1 MRNEYISFDLSLV
14 TVIPSSISPGLPQL
28 TKQCFIL
35 PCEDKRDLHFHNRR
49 KCKVIDLEQ
58 KLNPQHIRF
67 LMLFPS
73 SCETCNTKNFTIK

>member
-1 MRNEYISFDLSLV
+1 MYISFDLSLV

-35 PCEDKRDLHFHNRR
+35 PCEDKRDLHFHNRW

-58 KLNPQHIRF
+58 KLNPQHIQVF
-67 LMLFPS
+67 DAVPIQL
-73 SCETCNTKNFTIK
+73 